1 MVWQQLLP
9 SSQQREEEAVCKRTK
24 KPAQWLWNVWKIK
37 SGTCLC
43 VCACLCVLWT
53 PPSLTSLFWVVH
65 PSSSTPDTFS
75 SFPQL
80 LKTCDASLFNFL
92 LSLFFVFVRFFVL
105 LTHAHARRQA
115 GTTLT
120 PQLATVTRWLAP
132 PLPRLRNHG
141 AVLALKT
148 VGEEGRWRVSC
159 MRFWLG
165 IR

>member
-37 SGTCLC
+37 FGTCLWAC
-43 VCACLCVLWT
+43 VRVCVFCELLPLWLHCFGGFT
-53 PPSLTSLFWVVH
+53 PHLPLLTLSRHSHSCSRPAMPHSLTFFCHFFLFLSGSL
-65 PSSSTPDTFS
+65 SCS
-75 SFPQL
+75 
-80 LKTCDASLFNFL
+80 
-92 LSLFFVFVRFFVL
+92 
-105 LTHAHARRQA
+105 HARARTQA

-165 IR
+165 IW